1 MLREYDKYVEHVTEQ
16 SDEEEEEEEEE
27 FINSLQTTCCKI
39 R

>member
-1 MLREYDKYVEHVTEQ
+1 MLREYDKYVEHVTGQ
-16 SDEEEEEEEEE
+16 SDEEEEEE

>member
-16 SDEEEEEEEEE
+16 SDEEEEEEE

>member
-16 SDEEEEEEEEE
+16 SDEEEEEEEE